1 MDSQAP
7 KLPEVCHFLDDFRTE
22 LGRTGRAGKLQP
34 RSSEETA
41 ELRQIFLARDLDKQ
55 HAAAY
60 NQEVQVILRLRK
72 RKENRAFF
80 SIIDTHQTL
89 GDHPLDAAPVRM
101 SVLHGPGSWKCIP
114 NIL

>member
-1 MDSQAP
+1 MVFRDVSSAP
-7 KLPEVCHFLDDFRTE
+7 GARETPVVKL
-22 LGRTGRAGKLQP
+22 
-34 RSSEETA
+34 EETA
-41 ELRQIFLARDLDKQ
+41 ELRQIFLAREVDKQ

-80 SIIDTHQTL
+80 NTIDPHQTPVINP
-89 GDHPLDAAPVRM
+89 DFAAPVW
-101 SVLHGPGSWKCIP
+101 VTFLHGPGSWKCIP